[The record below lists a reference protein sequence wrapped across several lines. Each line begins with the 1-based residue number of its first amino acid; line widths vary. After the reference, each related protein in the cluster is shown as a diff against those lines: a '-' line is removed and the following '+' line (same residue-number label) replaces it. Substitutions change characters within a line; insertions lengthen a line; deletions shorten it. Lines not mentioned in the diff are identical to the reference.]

1 MVMILDLLLLVGVIW
16 VLVHLVVEVVLVV
29 VDMVLLMPSTHI
41 LSLLGL
47 GIQVQIR
54 TILGIVE
61 VVVRNNCLGV
71 YQHMELRGHG
81 RE

>member
-29 VDMVLLMPSTHI
+29 LDMVLLMPSTHI

-61 VVVRNNCLGV
+61 VVVRKHCLGV
-71 YQHMELRGHG
+71 YQHMELRDLVPQ
-81 RE
+81 